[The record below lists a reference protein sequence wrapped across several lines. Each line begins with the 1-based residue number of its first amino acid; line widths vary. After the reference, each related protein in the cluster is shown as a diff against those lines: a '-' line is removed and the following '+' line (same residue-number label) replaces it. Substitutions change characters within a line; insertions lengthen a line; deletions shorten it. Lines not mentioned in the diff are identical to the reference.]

1 MSKGLTM
8 ESLHEYILAAI
19 NDIIIW
25 WAWYLAEI
33 SFQLIISVISYI
45 IVCIFLYFLL
55 KKVDSTAWQ
64 LPGPP
69 NRLLLVTAHPDDE
82 VMFFGPMIYWI
93 VQRNK
98 SNIHLLCLSQ
108 GGCKKRKE
116 ELFESAKRL
125 GIPAANV
132 TIMKCTEL
140 PDHPKIQWPEELIA
154 ENVLQFIEMYKMDAV
169 VTFDKHGVSRHKNH
183 ISLFYAIASLCIEKK
198 VPTYCKLYTLESVNI
213 FRKYT
218 LIFDLPISLLSAPYW
233 YLISYQQRYYIKN
246 AMRAHSSQYV
256 WFRQLY
262 MIFSRYT
269 LINTLHEVNLLD
281 LELDLQFDDDDD

>member
-1 MSKGLTM
+1 M

-45 IVCIFLYFLL
+45 IVCVFLYFLL

-108 GGCKKRKE
+108 
-116 ELFESAKRL
+116 
-125 GIPAANV
+125 
-132 TIMKCTEL
+132 EL
-140 PDHPKIQWPEELIA
+140 PDHPKIQWPEEVIA

-246 AMRAHSSQYV
+246 AMRAHSSQYL